1 MTGGSIDEENMCG
14 ISRRLRDRNQFAW
27 NFHPQVQDFQDWKSA
42 SLEQVRIALGV
53 DHTSPATSSVISEWS
68 DGDTLGQALELG
80 FSNGE
85 TTLARLLRPKAA
97 AHTPAVL
104 LLHDH
109 GSFFS
114 IGKEKLISR
123 PDENPERLADIDA
136 WTQKLYGGRFIG
148 NELVR
153 RGYTVLCADALG
165 WGSRRGNGYEAQQA
179 LAANLMQF
187 GVSYASVILSEDL
200 EALAFLR
207 DVPGVDKTRI
217 ASFGYSMGGSRAWQ
231 MAALCDDIK
240 ACVSGGWMG
249 TLHGLMQPGNNQLR
263 GQSAFSML
271 HPQIAGKLDYPHFA
285 GLAAPK
291 PALIFS
297 GADDRHFP
305 LPAATEAHRQL
316 HDIWS
321 ACGAATKLETRLW
334 PGAHCFAI
342 EQQDHAFDWLAKN
355 L

>member
-1 MTGGSIDEENMCG
+1 MIDAENMCG
-14 ISRRLRDRNQFAW
+14 ISRRLRDRNHFVW
-27 NFHPQVQDFQDWKSA
+27 NFDPEAQDFQAWRSKTR
-42 SLEQVRIALGV
+42 EKVRLALGV
-53 DHTSPATSSVISEWS
+53 DEVPPPISAIVSEWS
-68 DGDTLGQALELG
+68 DDDILGQELRLG

-85 TTLARLLRPKAA
+85 TTLAYLLRPKTAA
-97 AHTPAVL
+97 PAPAVL

-114 IGKEKLISR
+114 IGKEKLSNR
-123 PDENPERLADIDA
+123 SDENPELRADIDL
-136 WTQKLYGGRFIG
+136 WVNKLYGGRFIG

-165 WGSRRGNGYEAQQA
+165 WGSRRGNGYETQQA

-207 DVPGVDKTRI
+207 NLPGVDKTRI
-217 ASFGYSMGGSRAWQ
+217 ASLGYSMGGLRAWQ
-231 MAALCDDIK
+231 LAALSDDIA

-249 TLHGLMQPGNNQLR
+249 TLQGLMQPGNNQLR
-263 GQSAFSML
+263 GQSAFTML

-291 PALIFS
+291 PALIFTGS
-297 GADDRHFP
+297 EDRHFP
-305 LPAATEAHRQL
+305 QPVAEEAFQQL
-316 HDIWS
+316 HGIW
-321 ACGAATKLETRLW
+321 GAAEAPEQLETCIC
-334 PGAHCFAI
+334 PGGHNFSQK
-342 EQQDHAFDWLAKN
+342 QQDHAFDWLDRN

>member
-1 MTGGSIDEENMCG
+1 MIDAENMCG
-14 ISRRLRDRNQFAW
+14 IARRLRDRNHFEW
-27 NFHPQVQDFQDWKSA
+27 NFDPESLDFQSWKSA
-42 SLEQVRIALGV
+42 TCGKVRAALHV
-53 DHTSPATSSVISEWS
+53 DHVSRATSSVISEWS
-68 DGDTLGQALELG
+68 DGDALGQELELG

-85 TTLARLLRPKAA
+85 TTRAYLLRPKTAA
-97 AHTPAVL
+97 PTAAVL

-114 IGKEKLISR
+114 IGKEKLINR
-123 PDENPERLADIDA
+123 PDENPQLLADIEQWSA
-136 WTQKLYGGRFIG
+136 KLYGGRFVG

-165 WGSRRGNGYEAQQA
+165 WGSRKGNGYEAQQA

-187 GVSYASVILSEDL
+187 GISYASVILSEDL

-207 DVPGVDKTRI
+207 DLPGIDKSRI
-217 ASFGYSMGGSRAWQ
+217 ASLGYSMGGSRSWQ
-231 MAALCDDIK
+231 LAALSDDVSV
-240 ACVSGGWMG
+240 CVAGGWMG
-249 TLHGLMQPGNNQLR
+249 TLQGLMQPGNNQWR

-285 GLAAPK
+285 ALAAPK
-291 PALIFS
+291 PALFFT

-305 LPAATEAHRQL
+305 ESVATEAYRQL
-316 HDIWS
+316 QTIWN
-321 ACGAATKLETRLW
+321 AAGAPSRLETRLW
-334 PGAHCFAI
+334 PGGHVFSI
-342 EQQDHAFDWLAKN
+342 EQQDHVFDWLAQN

>member
-1 MTGGSIDEENMCG
+1 MIDAENMCG
-14 ISRRLRDRNQFAW
+14 IAHRLRDRNQFVW
-27 NFHPQVQDFQDWKSA
+27 NFDLETADFQAWKSDIREKVRAALDLETLLPAAA
-42 SLEQVRIALGV
+42 SIV
-53 DHTSPATSSVISEWS
+53 SEWS
-68 DGDTLGQALELG
+68 DSDTLGQELRLS

-85 TTLARLLRPKAA
+85 TTLARLLRPRTAH
-97 AHTPAVL
+97 HTPAVL

-114 IGKEKLISR
+114 IGKEKLVGRSDED
-123 PDENPERLADIDA
+123 PDRLADIEV

-165 WGSRRGNGYEAQQA
+165 WGSRRGNGYDTQQA

-187 GVSYASVILSEDL
+187 GISYASVILSEDL

-207 DVPGVDKTRI
+207 DVPGVDKKRI

-231 MAALCDDIK
+231 LAALSDDIK
-240 ACVSGGWMG
+240 TCVSGGWMG
-249 TLHGLMQPGNNQLR
+249 TLHGLMQAGNNQLR

-285 GLAAPK
+285 GLTAPK

-316 HDIWS
+316 HGIWS
-321 ACGAATKLETRLW
+321 ASGAAAKLETQLW
-334 PGAHCFAI
+334 PGAHCFNV

>member
-1 MTGGSIDEENMCG
+1 MIDAENMCG
-14 ISRRLRDRNQFAW
+14 LARRLRDRNVFAW
-27 NFHPQVQDFQDWKSA
+27 NFDPQTSDFSEWKA
-42 SLEQVRIALGV
+42 ETRNKLRTALGI
-53 DHTSPATSSVISEWS
+53 TNPAAATMSVVSEWT
-68 DGDTLGQALELG
+68 DDECVGQELELG
-80 FSNGE
+80 FSSGE
-85 TTLARLLRPKAA
+85 TTRAYFLRPKTDVP
-97 AHTPAVL
+97 TPAVL

-123 PDENPERLADIDA
+123 PEERPELMLDIEKWAD
-136 WTQKLYGGRFIG
+136 KLYGGRFIG

-153 RGYTVLCADALG
+153 QGYTVLCADALG
-165 WGSRRGNGYEAQQA
+165 WGSRQGNGYEAQQA

-200 EALAFLR
+200 EALALLR
-207 DVPGVDKTRI
+207 DLPGIDKNRI

-231 MAALCDDIK
+231 LAALSDDIA

-249 TLHGLMQPGNNQLR
+249 TLKGLMQPGNNQLR

-271 HPQIAGKLDYPHFA
+271 HPQIGGRLDYPHFA

-297 GADDRHFP
+297 GLEDRHFP
-305 LPAATEAHRQL
+305 EPSATEAHKQL
-316 HDIWS
+316 HAIW
-321 ACGAATKLETRLW
+321 AASRAEQKLETRFW
-334 PGAHCFAI
+334 SGGHCFAV
-342 EQQDHAFDWLAKN
+342 EQQEHAFDWLAQN

>member
-1 MTGGSIDEENMCG
+1 MIDAENMCG
-14 ISRRLRDRNQFAW
+14 IARRLRDRNHFVW
-27 NFHPQVQDFQDWKSA
+27 NFDPEAQDFQAWKSA
-42 SLEQVRIALGV
+42 TREKVLMALGV
-53 DHTSPATSSVISEWS
+53 DRVSPATSSIISEWS
-68 DGDTLGQALELG
+68 DNDALGQELKLC

-85 TTLARLLRPKAA
+85 TTRAYLLRPKTAA
-97 AHTPAVL
+97 PTPAVL

-114 IGKEKLISR
+114 IGKEKLINR
-123 PDENPERLADIDA
+123 PDESAQLRADIDL
-136 WTQKLYGGRFIG
+136 WINKLYGGRFIG

-153 RGYTVLCADALG
+153 HGYTVLCADALG

-187 GVSYASVILSEDL
+187 GVSYASVVLSEDL
-200 EALAFLR
+200 EALAFLQ
-207 DVPGVDKTRI
+207 DLPGVDKNRI
-217 ASFGYSMGGSRAWQ
+217 VSFGYSMGGSRAWKV
-231 MAALCDDIK
+231 AALSDDIA
-240 ACVSGGWMG
+240 ACVGGGWMG

-285 GLAAPK
+285 GLTAPK

-305 LPAATEAHRQL
+305 VPAATEAHRQL
-316 HDIWS
+316 HVIWS
-321 ACGAATKLETRLW
+321 ASGAAAKLETRLW
-334 PGAHCFAI
+334 PGAHCFAV
-342 EQQDHAFDWLAKN
+342 EQQDHAFDWLAQN